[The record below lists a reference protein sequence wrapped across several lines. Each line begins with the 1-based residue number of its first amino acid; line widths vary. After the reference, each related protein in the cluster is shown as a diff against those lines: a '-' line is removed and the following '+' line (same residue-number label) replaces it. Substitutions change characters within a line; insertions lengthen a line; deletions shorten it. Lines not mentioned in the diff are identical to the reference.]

1 VRGRRAIVRPEPWTV
16 ENGLLTPTLKVKRND
31 VLKRFA
37 REIEAVY
44 AGGAA
49 AD

>member
-1 VRGRRAIVRPEPWTV
+1 VRVRRAIVRPEPWTV
-16 ENGLLTPTLKVKRND
+16 ENGLLTPPLKVKRND

-37 REIEAVY
+37 PEIEAVY